1 MRLQINYIFQA
12 GLLILAFLLITGCAV
27 ALIGAVAGAGA
38 ATYVNG
44 KLIKTYRS
52 EYHETVQASINTL
65 ENLRIP
71 INENISDE
79 LKTSIKAIRPN
90 GTPIRVDIVRM
101 EKDLTEVGVRTG
113 SIGLW
118 DKKVSRQIQDYIEE
132 NLYKIGALEE
142 SNPTD
147 NRTKIQSF
155 ESSQTSADETT
166 PKNSDTQ
173 KSTQKH
179 KLVKYDDFTIYFNRN
194 SNKISDGQIEKL
206 DNIVQR
212 VLNMPNAKVVINGY
226 TDSSGDVNY
235 NKMLS
240 ESRAAAIK
248 AYMIGKGVE
257 PEDIRIIGHGAKD
270 FIANNNTIEGRN
282 RNRRVEIVIS
292 P

>member
-1 MRLQINYIFQA
+1 MKLQLNHIFRA

-27 ALIGAVAGAGA
+27 ALVGLVAGVGT

-52 EYHETVQASINTL
+52 EYHQTVQASINTL
-65 ENLRIP
+65 ENLKIP

-79 LKTSIKAIRPN
+79 LKTSIKATRPD
-90 GTPIRVDIVRM
+90 GTPIRVEIVRM
-101 EKDLTEVGVRTG
+101 EKELTEVGVRTG

-118 DKKVSRQIQDYIEE
+118 DKKVSGQIQDDIEKK
-132 NLYKIGALEE
+132 LYKISASEE
-142 SNPTD
+142 SNLTD
-147 NRTKIQSF
+147 NRTQIQSF
-155 ESSQTSADETT
+155 KSSQTSVDETI
-166 PKNSDTQ
+166 PNSTDTQ
-173 KSTQKH
+173 KSTQEH
-179 KLVKYDDFTIYFNRN
+179 KSVTYDDFTIFFSHN
-194 SNKISDGQIEKL
+194 SNEISAGQIEKL

-212 VLNMPNAKVVINGY
+212 ILNMPNAKVVLNGY
-226 TDSSGDVNY
+226 TDSSGNGSY
-235 NKMLS
+235 NKMVS

-248 AYMIGKGVE
+248 AYLIGKGVE

-270 FIANNNTIEGRN
+270 FISNNNTIESRN

>member
-1 MRLQINYIFQA
+1 MKLQLNHIFRA

-27 ALIGAVAGAGA
+27 ALVGLVAGVGT

-65 ENLRIP
+65 ENLKIP

-79 LKTSIKAIRPN
+79 LKTSIKATRPD
-90 GTPIRVDIVRM
+90 GTPIRVEIVRM

-118 DKKVSRQIQDYIEE
+118 DKKVSGQIQDNIEDI
-132 NLYKIGALEE
+132 LYKIDAAEE
-142 SNPTD
+142 SNLTD
-147 NRTKIQSF
+147 NQTKLQSF
-155 ESSQTSADETT
+155 ESSQTSVDETI
-166 PKNSDTQ
+166 PNSTDTQ
-173 KSTQKH
+173 KGTQEH
-179 KLVKYDDFTIYFNRN
+179 KSVTHDDFTIFFSHN
-194 SNKISDGQIEKL
+194 SNEISARQIEKL

-212 VLNMPNAKVVINGY
+212 ILNMPNATVVLNGY
-226 TDSSGDVNY
+226 SDSSGGENY
-235 NKMLS
+235 NKMVS

-248 AYMIGKGVE
+248 AYLIGKGVD
-257 PEDIRIIGHGAKD
+257 PEDIRIIGHGEKD
-270 FIANNNTIEGRN
+270 FIANNNTTEGRN
-282 RNRRVEIVIS
+282 RNRRVEIIIS

>member
-118 DKKVSRQIQDYIEE
+118 DKKVSGQIQD
-132 NLYKIGALEE
+132 
-142 SNPTD
+142 
-147 NRTKIQSF
+147 
-155 ESSQTSADETT
+155 TSWGT
-166 PKNSDTQ
+166 
-173 KSTQKH
+173 
-179 KLVKYDDFTIYFNRN
+179 Y
-194 SNKISDGQIEKL
+194 
-206 DNIVQR
+206 NI
-212 VLNMPNAKVVINGY
+212 
-226 TDSSGDVNY
+226 
-235 NKMLS
+235 
-240 ESRAAAIK
+240 
-248 AYMIGKGVE
+248 
-257 PEDIRIIGHGAKD
+257 
-270 FIANNNTIEGRN
+270 
-282 RNRRVEIVIS
+282 
-292 P
+292 